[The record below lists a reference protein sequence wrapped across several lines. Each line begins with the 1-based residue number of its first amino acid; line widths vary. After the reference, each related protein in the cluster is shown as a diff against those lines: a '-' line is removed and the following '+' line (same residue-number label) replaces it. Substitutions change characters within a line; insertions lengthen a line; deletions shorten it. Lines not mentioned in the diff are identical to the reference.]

1 MEIEVVC
8 EKYMHINIFKERLL
22 KDKEGCEKSTLKEIK
37 MFK

>member
-8 EKYMHINIFKERLL
+8 EKCVHIDIFKERLL
-22 KDKEGCEKSTLKEIK
+22 KDKEGCEKSTLKEVN